1 MILMVLVK
9 RGGVESAAGVVV
21 EVEVD
26 EELEEVES
34 EAVEEV
40 EEVEGEVG
48 RVDGFKGE
56 CLLRLGDAE
65 LDGDVDLER
74 R

>member
-1 MILMVLVK
+1 
-9 RGGVESAAGVVV
+9 V

>member
-1 MILMVLVK
+1 MIVMVLVK

-21 EVEVD
+21 EAEEVA
-26 EELEEVES
+26 EEVES
-34 EAVEEV
+34 VEE
-40 EEVEGEVG
+40 EDGEVG

-65 LDGDVDLER
+65 LDGDVDLGR

>member
-1 MILMVLVK
+1 V
-9 RGGVESAAGVVV
+9 
-21 EVEVD
+21 
-26 EELEEVES
+26 EEVES
-34 EAVEEV
+34 ESVEEV
-40 EEVEGEVG
+40 DGEVG

-65 LDGDVDLER
+65 LDGDVDLGR